1 MQTFFFKIR
10 ETLAAVLI
18 MIPLDGLIFSFLV
31 GNLITLVDVL
41 RCLCDE
47 VNPIRSVR
55 SCRKSFEK
63 THFQIDFR
71 HISKTDVNKKKR
83 IQNKLGNIVKY

>member
-1 MQTFFFKIR
+1 
-10 ETLAAVLI
+10 

-71 HISKTDVNKKKR
+71 HISKNDVNKKKTDPKQVR
-83 IQNKLGNIVKY
+83 NYSKILI